1 MKFKLLPQIVAMTRY
16 AMIGMVFQCFFVGLL
31 AASDLSAQEKSIEDI
46 YLSVNLRNVN
56 LEDAFVQIV
65 EKTNLNFQYT
75 KEQVA
80 RKKLDYTFTNASLGS
95 VLRTIS
101 KETGLG
107 FRRVKETIYVMPNL
121 SKKVTVTESVGAE
134 GVSMIQVA
142 ARELKQGIQA
152 PFRSESISKLLNNAS
167 RLQKLTVA
175 GRVMGDG
182 DNDPIPGVNILEKGT
197 INGTNTDVEGNFSI
211 NVTNTASVL
220 VFSAI
225 GYVSQ

>member
-1 MKFKLLPQIVAMTRY
+1 
-16 AMIGMVFQCFFVGLL
+16 MIGMVFQCFFVGLL